1 MSWFVAG
8 KRKCMGDSMAKME
21 LFMVAANLLQRF
33 SFTSD
38 DPLSLP
44 GLDDSQLGVNLTPPP
59 YKLIARPV

>member
-1 MSWFVAG
+1 
-8 KRKCMGDSMAKME
+8 MGDSMAKME

-44 GLDDSQLGVNLTPPP
+44 GLDDSQLGVNLIPPP